1 MNASQN
7 IDTDISEYDEDSE
20 ETDADIAEYNNN
32 SGETHEDIRT
42 PGGFKPRET
51 TLEKYKRKLPRT
63 PFTLLTTPKLKHEP
77 VKTQYV

>member
-1 MNASQN
+1 MKILKNLTRTLLN
-7 IDTDISEYDEDSE
+7 IIIIPEKLMKTFVLPEVS
-20 ETDADIAEYNNN
+20 
-32 SGETHEDIRT
+32 RR
-42 PGGFKPRET
+42 RET

>member
-20 ETDADIAEYNNN
+20 ETDTDTAEYNNN

-42 PGGFKPRET
+42 PGGFKT
-51 TLEKYKRKLPRT
+51 A
-63 PFTLLTTPKLKHEP
+63 
-77 VKTQYV
+77 